1 MTTSVSHNNR
11 SREEITSLLKEAVRT
26 DQQVTINEI
35 LNAWPVQ
42 PSDVLP
48 ATLTRATSSLTVQ
61 VWPFYVTLYEAIEQ
75 QKTVIVSYLLDRGV
89 AIDEDAI
96 SSAIHAGS
104 SDNFKAFLDHGWN
117 IDTPVGVSK
126 PPALA

>member
-11 SREEITSLLKEAVRT
+11 SREEITSLLKEAVKT

-42 PSDVLP
+42 PSDVP
-48 ATLTRATSSLTVQ
+48 ATLTRATSSHTVQ
-61 VWPFYVTLYEAIEQ
+61 LWPFYVTLYEAIEQ
-75 QKTVIVSYLLDRGV
+75 QKTVIVSYLLDCGV

-96 SSAIHAGS
+96 SSAIQAGS
-104 SDNFKAFLDHGWN
+104 IDNFQAFLDHGWN
-117 IDTPVGVSK
+117 INTPVGVSK